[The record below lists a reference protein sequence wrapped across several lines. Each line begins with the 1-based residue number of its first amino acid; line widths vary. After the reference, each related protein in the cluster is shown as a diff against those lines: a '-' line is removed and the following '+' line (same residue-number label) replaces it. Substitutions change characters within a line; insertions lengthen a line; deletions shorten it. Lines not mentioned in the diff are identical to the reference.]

1 LDLRGDCRQTGQEL
15 LNTEIA
21 EGVAAFENADVQRH
35 GGP

>member
-1 LDLRGDCRQTGQEL
+1 LNLRRNRHQTGHEL

-21 EGVAAFENADVQRH
+21 EGVTTFENADVQRH